1 MLNLINLKITF
12 DVYEND
18 KSIFCLMSVKSHI
31 FAVYQAQSVTLA
43 TSLMPAASKITRGLV
58 KAL

>member
-18 KSIFCLMSVKSHI
+18 KTSKAI